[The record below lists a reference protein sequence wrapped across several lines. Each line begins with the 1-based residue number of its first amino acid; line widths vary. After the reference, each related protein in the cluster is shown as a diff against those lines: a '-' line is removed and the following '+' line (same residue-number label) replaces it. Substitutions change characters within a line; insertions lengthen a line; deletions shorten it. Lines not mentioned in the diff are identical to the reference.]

1 MYMIRSNR
9 HCALLIGC
17 IFAGIVAAIGV
28 PQLASAQEPPP
39 IQAPG
44 PIPVPK
50 GSWQIP
56 GEIQK
61 PSGPWQKPRAIQ
73 VPKGIQAI
81 KVESARCERR
91 LSVGADALFDF
102 NKSDLNS
109 DAAKTLD
116 ALGPM
121 IKKLG
126 SHKAI
131 VEGHTDSIGSA
142 VYNQELSEKRAA
154 TVKNW
159 LVAHDDLP
167 ATTPIKGYGKNRPI
181 APNSNPDGSDNPE
194 GRQRN
199 RRVDV
204 VVDTCS
210 AR

>member
-1 MYMIRSNR
+1 MIGLTRR
-9 HCALLIGC
+9 RLIRLLVTFAALNI
-17 IFAGIVAAIGV
+17 AAAVAMV
-28 PQLASAQEPPP
+28 DRVTAQEP

-44 PIPVPK
+44 QIQQPK
-50 GSWQIP
+50 GSWQVP

-61 PSGPWQKPRAIQ
+61 PSGPWLKPGPIQ

-81 KVESARCERR
+81 KTTAPSRCERR

-102 NKSDLNS
+102 NKSDLNA
-109 DAAKTLD
+109 DAEKTLD
-116 ALGPM
+116 VLGPM
-121 IKKLG
+121 IRKLG

-142 VYNQELSEKRAA
+142 AYNQELSEKRAT

-159 LVAHDDLP
+159 LVAHNDLP
-167 ATTPIKGYGKNRPI
+167 ATTPIKGYGKTRPI
-181 APNSNPDGSDNPE
+181 APNTNPDGSDNPR

-204 VVDTCS
+204 LVDTCS
-210 AR
+210 PNE